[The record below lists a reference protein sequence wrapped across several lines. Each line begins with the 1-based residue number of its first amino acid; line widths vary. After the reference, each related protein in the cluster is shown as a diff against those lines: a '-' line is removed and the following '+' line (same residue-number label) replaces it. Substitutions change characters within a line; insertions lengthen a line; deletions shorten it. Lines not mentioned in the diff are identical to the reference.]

1 MGMEEKSSVAIFIDD
16 EEQPIGIF
24 SSPVNF
30 ELDTRKLADGEH
42 VLRVVSKDP
51 SGKEGLRKI
60 PFSVKNGPN
69 ISIDGIKE
77 HETVDGI
84 IPLMISAYGKGDP
97 KLFLIS
103 GSETP
108 RGVPSWLWMLY
119 LLFIGWALY
128 YVITQWFPVG

>member
-1 MGMEEKSSVAIFIDD
+1 MEEKSSVAIFIDD

-30 ELDTRKLADGEH
+30 ELDTRRLSDGEH
-42 VLRVVSKDP
+42 LLRVVSKDP

-97 KLFLIS
+97 KMFLIS

-108 RGVPSWLWMLY
+108 RGIPSWVWMLY
-119 LLFIGWALY
+119 LLFIGWGLY
-128 YVITQWFPVG
+128 YIITQWFPVG